1 MIATKQVDLRANLKK
16 YFDIAFSG
24 EPVIVSRKQ
33 NKNVVVISESE
44 YNELQRAKRNAEY
57 LKRLNESMAQANEGN
72 TITLSLDELQ
82 AMESDDWKPSQKM
95 LDFMEKIKN
104 DFTFTANGFKD
115 YLYWQMQDKKTLKK
129 INSLLEDIK
138 RNGALNG
145 IGKPEKLKNR
155 PEYSRRIDD
164 ANRLV
169 YVIDE
174 LQNIKIIACRGHY
187 DE

>member
-82 AMESDDWKPSQKM
+82 AMESDDWKCLISWRK
-95 LDFMEKIKN
+95 
-104 DFTFTANGFKD
+104 
-115 YLYWQMQDKKTLKK
+115 
-129 INSLLEDIK
+129 
-138 RNGALNG
+138 
-145 IGKPEKLKNR
+145 
-155 PEYSRRIDD
+155 
-164 ANRLV
+164 
-169 YVIDE
+169 
-174 LQNIKIIACRGHY
+174 
-187 DE
+187 

>member
-82 AMESDDWKPSQKM
+82 AMESDDWKQSQKM
-95 LDFMEKIKN
+95 LDFIEKIN
-104 DFTFTANGFKD
+104 N
-115 YLYWQMQDKKTLKK
+115 
-129 INSLLEDIK
+129 E
-138 RNGALNG
+138 
-145 IGKPEKLKNR
+145 
-155 PEYSRRIDD
+155 
-164 ANRLV
+164 
-169 YVIDE
+169 
-174 LQNIKIIACRGHY
+174 
-187 DE
+187 

>member
-82 AMESDDWKPSQKM
+82 SMESDDWKPSQKM
-95 LDFMEKIKN
+95 LDFMEKIN
-104 DFTFTANGFKD
+104 N
-115 YLYWQMQDKKTLKK
+115 
-129 INSLLEDIK
+129 E
-138 RNGALNG
+138 
-145 IGKPEKLKNR
+145 
-155 PEYSRRIDD
+155 
-164 ANRLV
+164 
-169 YVIDE
+169 
-174 LQNIKIIACRGHY
+174 
-187 DE
+187 

>member
-72 TITLSLDELQ
+72 TITLSLDE
-82 AMESDDWKPSQKM
+82 
-95 LDFMEKIKN
+95 
-104 DFTFTANGFKD
+104 
-115 YLYWQMQDKKTLKK
+115 
-129 INSLLEDIK
+129 
-138 RNGALNG
+138 
-145 IGKPEKLKNR
+145 
-155 PEYSRRIDD
+155 
-164 ANRLV
+164 
-169 YVIDE
+169 
-174 LQNIKIIACRGHY
+174 
-187 DE
+187 

>member
-72 TITLSLDELQ
+72 T
-82 AMESDDWKPSQKM
+82 
-95 LDFMEKIKN
+95 
-104 DFTFTANGFKD
+104 G
-115 YLYWQMQDKKTLKK
+115 
-129 INSLLEDIK
+129 
-138 RNGALNG
+138 NG
-145 IGKPEKLKNR
+145 IR
-155 PEYSRRIDD
+155 
-164 ANRLV
+164 
-169 YVIDE
+169 
-174 LQNIKIIACRGHY
+174 
-187 DE
+187 

>member
-57 LKRLNESMAQANEGN
+57 LKRLNEGMAQANEGN

-95 LDFMEKIKN
+95 LDFMEKIN
-104 DFTFTANGFKD
+104 N
-115 YLYWQMQDKKTLKK
+115 
-129 INSLLEDIK
+129 E
-138 RNGALNG
+138 
-145 IGKPEKLKNR
+145 
-155 PEYSRRIDD
+155 
-164 ANRLV
+164 
-169 YVIDE
+169 
-174 LQNIKIIACRGHY
+174 
-187 DE
+187 

>member
-82 AMESDDWKPSQKM
+82 TMESDDWKPSQKM
-95 LDFMEKIKN
+95 LDFIEKIN
-104 DFTFTANGFKD
+104 N
-115 YLYWQMQDKKTLKK
+115 
-129 INSLLEDIK
+129 E
-138 RNGALNG
+138 
-145 IGKPEKLKNR
+145 
-155 PEYSRRIDD
+155 
-164 ANRLV
+164 
-169 YVIDE
+169 
-174 LQNIKIIACRGHY
+174 
-187 DE
+187 

>member
-72 TITLSLDELQ
+72 TITLSLVR
-82 AMESDDWKPSQKM
+82 
-95 LDFMEKIKN
+95 
-104 DFTFTANGFKD
+104 
-115 YLYWQMQDKKTLKK
+115 TL
-129 INSLLEDIK
+129 
-138 RNGALNG
+138 
-145 IGKPEKLKNR
+145 P
-155 PEYSRRIDD
+155 
-164 ANRLV
+164 
-169 YVIDE
+169 
-174 LQNIKIIACRGHY
+174 KIIVIYLRY
-187 DE
+187 DF

>member
-24 EPVIVSRKQ
+24 EPVIVARKQ
-33 NKNVVVISESE
+33 NKNVVEISESE

-95 LDFMEKIKN
+95 LDFMEKIN
-104 DFTFTANGFKD
+104 N
-115 YLYWQMQDKKTLKK
+115 
-129 INSLLEDIK
+129 E
-138 RNGALNG
+138 
-145 IGKPEKLKNR
+145 
-155 PEYSRRIDD
+155 
-164 ANRLV
+164 
-169 YVIDE
+169 
-174 LQNIKIIACRGHY
+174 
-187 DE
+187 

>member
-1 MIATKQVDLRANLKK
+1 M
-16 YFDIAFSG
+16 
-24 EPVIVSRKQ
+24 
-33 NKNVVVISESE
+33 
-44 YNELQRAKRNAEY
+44 
-57 LKRLNESMAQANEGN
+57 
-72 TITLSLDELQ
+72 
-82 AMESDDWKPSQKM
+82 
-95 LDFMEKIKN
+95 N

-145 IGKPEKLKNR
+145 IGKPEQLKNR

>member
-57 LKRLNESMAQANEGN
+57 LKRLNESMAQAKEGN

-95 LDFMEKIKN
+95 LDFMEKIN
-104 DFTFTANGFKD
+104 N
-115 YLYWQMQDKKTLKK
+115 
-129 INSLLEDIK
+129 E
-138 RNGALNG
+138 
-145 IGKPEKLKNR
+145 
-155 PEYSRRIDD
+155 
-164 ANRLV
+164 
-169 YVIDE
+169 
-174 LQNIKIIACRGHY
+174 
-187 DE
+187 

>member
-82 AMESDDWKPSQKM
+82 TMESDDWKPSQKM
-95 LDFMEKIKN
+95 LDFMEKIN
-104 DFTFTANGFKD
+104 N
-115 YLYWQMQDKKTLKK
+115 
-129 INSLLEDIK
+129 E
-138 RNGALNG
+138 
-145 IGKPEKLKNR
+145 
-155 PEYSRRIDD
+155 
-164 ANRLV
+164 
-169 YVIDE
+169 
-174 LQNIKIIACRGHY
+174 
-187 DE
+187 

>member
-82 AMESDDWKPSQKM
+82 TMESDDWKPSQKM
-95 LDFMEKIKN
+95 LDFMEKIN
-104 DFTFTANGFKD
+104 NEWFHI
-115 YLYWQMQDKKTLKK
+115 YRQW
-129 INSLLEDIK
+129 
-138 RNGALNG
+138 
-145 IGKPEKLKNR
+145 
-155 PEYSRRIDD
+155 
-164 ANRLV
+164 V
-169 YVIDE
+169 
-174 LQNIKIIACRGHY
+174 
-187 DE
+187 

>member
-82 AMESDDWKPSQKM
+82 ARESDDWKPSQKM
-95 LDFMEKIKN
+95 LDFIEKIN
-104 DFTFTANGFKD
+104 N
-115 YLYWQMQDKKTLKK
+115 
-129 INSLLEDIK
+129 E
-138 RNGALNG
+138 
-145 IGKPEKLKNR
+145 
-155 PEYSRRIDD
+155 
-164 ANRLV
+164 
-169 YVIDE
+169 
-174 LQNIKIIACRGHY
+174 
-187 DE
+187 

>member
-82 AMESDDWKPSQKM
+82 AIESDDRKPSQKM
-95 LDFMEKIKN
+95 LDFIEKIN
-104 DFTFTANGFKD
+104 N
-115 YLYWQMQDKKTLKK
+115 
-129 INSLLEDIK
+129 E
-138 RNGALNG
+138 
-145 IGKPEKLKNR
+145 
-155 PEYSRRIDD
+155 
-164 ANRLV
+164 
-169 YVIDE
+169 
-174 LQNIKIIACRGHY
+174 
-187 DE
+187 

>member
-57 LKRLNESMAQANEGN
+57 LKRLNESMANEGN

-95 LDFMEKIKN
+95 LDFMEKIN
-104 DFTFTANGFKD
+104 N
-115 YLYWQMQDKKTLKK
+115 
-129 INSLLEDIK
+129 E
-138 RNGALNG
+138 
-145 IGKPEKLKNR
+145 
-155 PEYSRRIDD
+155 
-164 ANRLV
+164 
-169 YVIDE
+169 
-174 LQNIKIIACRGHY
+174 
-187 DE
+187 

>member
-72 TITLSLDELQ
+72 TITLSLDEFQ

-95 LDFMEKIKN
+95 LDFMEKIN
-104 DFTFTANGFKD
+104 N
-115 YLYWQMQDKKTLKK
+115 
-129 INSLLEDIK
+129 E
-138 RNGALNG
+138 
-145 IGKPEKLKNR
+145 
-155 PEYSRRIDD
+155 
-164 ANRLV
+164 
-169 YVIDE
+169 
-174 LQNIKIIACRGHY
+174 
-187 DE
+187 